1 MNSADNPRNETTRL
15 SALATGFRLRTTA
28 APKINVSNAKSQKRK
43 GGIGFNF
50 EFRISNFEFGRSFL
64 FVPFQYHAV
73 HYSADLEEF
82 FLVMHHVGTCEA
94 GDGIIFA

>member
-15 SALATGFRLRTTA
+15 SALATGFRLRMTA
-28 APKINVSNAKSQKRK
+28 APKTNVSNAKIQKRK
-43 GGIGFNF
+43 GDIVFNF

-64 FVPFQYHAV
+64 LIPFENHAV
-73 HYSADLEEF
+73 HYSADLEKF

-94 GDGIIFA
+94 GDGIIFT